1 MTLQQLHYFR
11 VLAKVEN
18 YTKAAGIL
26 HIAQPSLSYSI
37 SQLESELNI
46 KLFERH
52 GKK

>member
-26 HIAQPSLSYSI
+26 HTFKLLRYSLSI
-37 SQLESELNI
+37 RKRI
-46 KLFERH
+46 KY
-52 GKK
+52 